1 MDLNTIWFTLIAVL
15 FSGFFFLEG
24 FDYGVGVLH
33 LFLAK
38 DDRSRRM
45 LMNSIGPFWDGN
57 EVWIITAGGAMFAA
71 FPHWYA
77 TLFSGFYPALVLLL
91 LALIFRGVAFEF
103 RSKVED
109 TRWRKFWDGAFF
121 FGSLLPALLW
131 GVVLADLIYGVPI
144 DDRMNYVGGFFDLL
158 PPFALLGG
166 LTSLAL
172 FTFNGALF
180 LSLKTDG
187 EIRKKAESSALY
199 LWIAALLFF
208 VLFNTAGYLVTD
220 LFKRPTSAPL
230 FTAAAG
236 LAALSAAG
244 LLLLKKRTGFAFAL
258 NGIAVVAFVLTV
270 FLGLYPRVM
279 VSSLNAEWS
288 LTAYTASSTPY
299 TLKVMSVVALIF
311 LPIVLAYQ
319 AWNFWVFRKRIEH
332 ADELEY

>member
-144 DDRMNYVGGFFDLL
+144 DDRMNYVGGFFDLGRRRSARRFIQFGVQPVEQGRQL
-158 PPFALLGG
+158 HQLQPAIAPR
-166 LTSLAL
+166 LA
-172 FTFNGALF
+172 
-180 LSLKTDG
+180 
-187 EIRKKAESSALY
+187 
-199 LWIAALLFF
+199 
-208 VLFNTAGYLVTD
+208 
-220 LFKRPTSAPL
+220 
-230 FTAAAG
+230 
-236 LAALSAAG
+236 
-244 LLLLKKRTGFAFAL
+244 
-258 NGIAVVAFVLTV
+258 
-270 FLGLYPRVM
+270 
-279 VSSLNAEWS
+279 
-288 LTAYTASSTPY
+288 
-299 TLKVMSVVALIF
+299 
-311 LPIVLAYQ
+311 
-319 AWNFWVFRKRIEH
+319 
-332 ADELEY
+332 